1 MSYQHYVTEGFVL
14 GHLDIKESSR
24 LLHVLTEDFGLVMAL
39 AQGVREPKS
48 KMRTNLQDYSCL
60 NLGLV
65 RGRDFWRIT
74 SAEENSWMSS
84 INSVPRTCPAVIRIF
99 SLVRRLVQGEA
110 KDQEL
115 YQIIKEVLQN
125 KDSELIAVAKILKQ
139 LGYLKAESLKL
150 ESNELLQA
158 VNHSLN
164 SSQL

>member
-1 MSYQHYVTEGFVL
+1 MSHQHYVTEGFVL

-24 LLHVLTEDFGLVMAL
+24 LLYVLTEDFGLVMAL

-48 KMRTNLQDYSCL
+48 KMRTNLQDYTCL

-65 RGRDFWRIT
+65 RGKEFWRVT
-74 SAEENSWMSS
+74 SAEENSWMSD
-84 INSVPRTCPAVIRIF
+84 INSSPEVCPVVIRIF

-115 YQIIKEVLQN
+115 YQIIKEALQN
-125 KDSELIAVAKILKQ
+125 RDSELIAVAKILKH

-150 ESNELLQA
+150 ENKELLQA
-158 VNHSLN
+158 VNHSLS